1 VTHLQSRLS
10 TTSAALSAQQATSS
24 NLTALNTLLQQQ
36 VAWVQD
42 QAAAE
47 AAEAGRTLTVL
58 GIVVQQLQAA
68 VVVDGCCGGVQQQG
82 CGSVKEPL
90 CGLQND
96 TACST
101 DQGFI

>member
-1 VTHLQSRLS
+1 MTHLQSRLS

-24 NLTALNTLLQQQ
+24 NLAALNTLLQQQ

-42 QAAAE
+42 QAAAD

-58 GIVVQQLQAA
+58 GIVVQQLQVAM
-68 VVVDGCCGGVQQQG
+68 VDGCCGWGQQQS

-101 DQGFI
+101 DQGFL